1 MMDMRCGGS
10 VAFSD
15 PAGGLFKCLP
25 PERVGF
31 LTNCPP
37 VGHLT
42 VVWLERGESTLTQ
55 IRSAHLGFTTTR
67 KASAMTMIGID
78 PHKATHTAVAVD
90 DNEHVVDEFQLRA
103 SSLQAER
110 LREWADGFTKREW
123 AIESANGLG
132 YLVAQQLVAAGEV
145 VFDVPP
151 VLASRVR
158 VLGSGHSQKNDPND
172 ARSIA
177 IAALRSDRLA
187 MVRPDDHARVLR
199 LLAKR
204 HRDMA
209 RLRNKHCTRL
219 HALLLELEPGGI
231 SSEIT
236 VTKANMLLIG
246 VVVADQVTRH
256 RVMIANELVDDIARL
271 DVALKA
277 SKKRVAVAVVASG
290 TTLTEIVGIGPICA
304 AIIIGFTGDVTR
316 FPTKGHFATYNAT
329 APIEASSGPRPKHRL
344 NPRGNRK
351 LNHAIH
357 IAAISQLRYDSE
369 GRAYYERKLA
379 EGKSSKDAIRAL
391 KRRISDRV
399 YRHLI
404 GDTHRAATS

>member
-1 MMDMRCGGS
+1 
-10 VAFSD
+10 
-15 PAGGLFKCLP
+15 
-25 PERVGF
+25 
-31 LTNCPP
+31 
-37 VGHLT
+37 
-42 VVWLERGESTLTQ
+42 
-55 IRSAHLGFTTTR
+55 
-67 KASAMTMIGID
+67 MTMIGID

-90 DNEHVVDEFQLRA
+90 DNEHVVDKFQLRA

-110 LREWADGFTKREW
+110 LREWADRFTKREW

-177 IAALRSDRLA
+177 IAAMRSDRLA
-187 MVRPDDHARVLR
+187 LVRPDDHSRVLR

-236 VTKANMLLIG
+236 VTKANVLLNG
-246 VVVADQVTRH
+246 VTVQVTRH

-277 SKKRVAVAVVASG
+277 SKKRVTVAIAASA
-290 TTLTEIVGIGPICA
+290 TTLTEIVGVGPICA

-316 FPTKGHFATYNAT
+316 FPTKGHYATYNAT

-357 IAAISQLRYDSE
+357 IAAISQLRFDTE

-404 GDTHRAATS
+404 SDTHRAATD

>member
-1 MMDMRCGGS
+1 
-10 VAFSD
+10 
-15 PAGGLFKCLP
+15 
-25 PERVGF
+25 
-31 LTNCPP
+31 
-37 VGHLT
+37 
-42 VVWLERGESTLTQ
+42 
-55 IRSAHLGFTTTR
+55 
-67 KASAMTMIGID
+67 MTMIGID

-90 DNEHVVDEFQLRA
+90 DNEHVVDKFQLRA

-219 HALLLELEPGGI
+219 YALQLL
-231 SSEIT
+231 
-236 VTKANMLLIG
+236 
-246 VVVADQVTRH
+246 
-256 RVMIANELVDDIARL
+256 
-271 DVALKA
+271 
-277 SKKRVAVAVVASG
+277 
-290 TTLTEIVGIGPICA
+290 VGP
-304 AIIIGFTGDVTR
+304 
-316 FPTKGHFATYNAT
+316 
-329 APIEASSGPRPKHRL
+329 
-344 NPRGNRK
+344 
-351 LNHAIH
+351 
-357 IAAISQLRYDSE
+357 
-369 GRAYYERKLA
+369 
-379 EGKSSKDAIRAL
+379 
-391 KRRISDRV
+391 
-399 YRHLI
+399 
-404 GDTHRAATS
+404 

>member
-1 MMDMRCGGS
+1 
-10 VAFSD
+10 
-15 PAGGLFKCLP
+15 
-25 PERVGF
+25 
-31 LTNCPP
+31 
-37 VGHLT
+37 
-42 VVWLERGESTLTQ
+42 
-55 IRSAHLGFTTTR
+55 
-67 KASAMTMIGID
+67 MTMIGID

-90 DNEHVVDEFQLRA
+90 DNEHVVDKFQLRA
-103 SSLQAER
+103 SSRQAER
-110 LREWADGFTKREW
+110 LRTWADKFTKREW
-123 AIESANGLG
+123 AVESANGLG

-172 ARSIA
+172 ARSVA
-177 IAALRSDRLA
+177 IAALRSDRLSI
-187 MVRPDDHARVLR
+187 VRPDDHARVLR

-236 VTKANMLLIG
+236 VTKANTLLNG
-246 VVVADQVTRH
+246 VAVENQVTRH

-271 DVALKA
+271 DTLLKA
-277 SKKRVAVAVVASG
+277 SKKRVAAAVVASG
-290 TTLTEIVGIGPICA
+290 TTLDEIVGVGPICA
-304 AIIIGFTGDVTR
+304 AIIIGYTGDIGR

-357 IAAISQLRYDSE
+357 IAAISQLRFDTE

-404 GDTHRAATS
+404 SDTHRAATN